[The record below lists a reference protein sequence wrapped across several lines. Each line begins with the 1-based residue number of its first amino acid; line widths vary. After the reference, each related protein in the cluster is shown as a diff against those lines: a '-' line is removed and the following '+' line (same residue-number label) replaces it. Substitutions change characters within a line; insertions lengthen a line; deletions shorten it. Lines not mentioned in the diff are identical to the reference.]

1 MINQT
6 NNNSFFPIATCTAQE
21 VVLIDNVHRCSW
33 DINSD
38 LPIFDVTGYGMH
50 IQFFAQSL
58 NASPEANKEII
69 YVDSEV
75 YFFTPENSNYNSIKD
90 GKEQGSANF
99 SRSLGWGIVT
109 IFSVA
114 LVLSK
119 LWSVTKEN
127 DYSADNKPFLSSTHS
142 ISNENE

>member
-6 NNNSFFPIATCTAQE
+6 NNNSFFPIATCNAQE
-21 VVLIDNVHRCSW
+21 VILVENTHRCSW
-33 DINSD
+33 DIQSD

-50 IQFFAQSL
+50 VQFFAQSL
-58 NASPEANKEII
+58 NGSPEANNEII
-69 YVDSEV
+69 YLDSEI
-75 YFFTPENSNYNSIKD
+75 YFFIPENSNYNSVADAEKY
-90 GKEQGSANF
+90 GSANF

-109 IFSVA
+109 IFSVG

-119 LWSVTKEN
+119 LWSVIKEN
-127 DYSADNKPFLSSTHS
+127 EHSADNKPFSSSTHS